1 MSPDG
6 TPEISH
12 PNRPGEISLSMGV
25 VAFLFSFIPVIG
37 DVVAAVTGPLALVL
51 GAIGVRRSERGV
63 AENFGA
69 SLIGS
74 TLGALAILVVALMFA
89 VTR

>member
-1 MSPDG
+1 MAPDG
-6 TPEISH
+6 TRETSR
-12 PNRPGEISLSMGV
+12 PNRPGDISLSMGV
-25 VAFLFSFIPVIG
+25 VAFLFSFVPVMG
-37 DVVAAVTGPLALVL
+37 DVVAAVAGPLALVL

-63 AENFGA
+63 ATNFGP
-69 SLIGS
+69 SLIGA